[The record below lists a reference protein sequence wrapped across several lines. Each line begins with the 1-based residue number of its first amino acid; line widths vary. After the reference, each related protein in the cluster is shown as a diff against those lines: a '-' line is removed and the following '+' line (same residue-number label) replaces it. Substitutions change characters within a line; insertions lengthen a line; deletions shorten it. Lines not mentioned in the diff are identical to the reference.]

1 MPWFKEEDN
10 KHPAVFFMN
19 HNDFWNWRN
28 EHRPLAG
35 EWEDGEAWAEVD
47 NVRQFE
53 GAPLAP
59 LPNAHNG
66 VMINLAEIPMGVQF
80 GEIGAGIIVGNGAH
94 NHVVQLDRAA
104 IPVGIH
110 GVGLNDWQWNVP
122 EQPKEKEWED
132 LPILMRIKYLS
143 EQEAAPIEFRQV
155 LDYLEQVRK
164 DNDYR
169 WQEGYDIGYEDG
181 KNDQRNG
188 DDD

>member
-10 KHPAVFFMN
+10 KHPAVFFPDA
-19 HNDFWNWRN
+19 HDFWDWRN
-28 EHRPLAG
+28 QHRPLGDWNDPG
-35 EWEDGEAWAEVD
+35 EIWDEVG

-66 VMINLAEIPMGVQF
+66 MMVNFGEIPMGVRL
-80 GEIGAGIIVGNGAH
+80 GEIGAGIVVGNGGHAH
-94 NHVVQLDRAA
+94 NVEPAINLHQVQDAA
-104 IPVGIH
+104 GR
-110 GVGLNDWQWNVP
+110 WNWVP
-122 EQPKEKEWED
+122 FEPKEREWED

-155 LDYLEQVRK
+155 MDYIDQIEK
-164 DNDYR
+164 DHADR
-169 WQEGYDIGYEDG
+169 WQEGYGIGYEDG
-181 KNDQRNG
+181 ENDQRNR